1 MIVSNDSSERSDSME
16 IPIRKAVIDDAA
28 QLAKLLQEIGWFEAF
43 SSREF
48 TDSVA
53 RVEGRLR
60 QGLADDSHSTYVA
73 EWPHGEIAGYGSVH
87 WLPYLFMSGPEGYVS
102 ELFVRNN
109 RRGQGVGRQLLR
121 IIEVEAR
128 ARGCQRLSLINL
140 RNRESYQRQFY
151 LKAGWRERSEA
162 ANFVYTFS

>member
-1 MIVSNDSSERSDSME
+1 ME
-16 IPIRKAVIDDAA
+16 IPIRKAVFDDAA
-28 QLAKLLQEIGWFEAF
+28 GIAKLLQGIGWFEAF

-48 TDSVA
+48 KDSVT

-60 QGLADDSHSTYVA
+60 QCLADDSHSIYVA
-73 EWPHGEIAGYGSVH
+73 ESPHREIAGYGSVH
-87 WLPYLFMSGPEGYVS
+87 WLPYLFMAGPEGYVS
-102 ELFVRNN
+102 ELFVRDDA
-109 RRGQGVGRQLLR
+109 RGQGVGRQLLR

-151 LKAGWRERSEA
+151 LKAGWSERSEA
-162 ANFVYTFS
+162 ANFVYTIS